1 MKVTGLK
8 RRVAL
13 LLIAALFSGVL
24 PMKEGVGS
32 RAAERPV
39 LRNPRILKG
48 TQEVAPGSGGQRELK
63 NPTTENG
70 ISTWDSIWFGNYWQ
84 EDTNGDGKADK
95 NDEKQPIKW
104 RVLSVDGDDVF
115 LLADKNLDVQRY
127 NDTDTDV
134 TWETC
139 TMRSWLNGYGAEAN
153 SSGKDY
159 GDNNFLNNAFTEE
172 EQSAIKTTK
181 VINNDNSEY
190 GTEGG
195 SDTLDK
201 VYLLSMD
208 EVMNPAYGF
217 TSDIDVT
224 ATRNAVNTAYVAE
237 GGEIDSS
244 DRDSA
249 GSSDDWWLRSPGD
262 GRSNAAY
269 VLISGYVY
277 RSGNYVYTD
286 NVGVRPAL
294 HLNLKASSDAISTS
308 SWSYAGIATSDD
320 KVEWDCVW
328 FGNYWQED
336 TNGDGKAD
344 KNDTKQPI
352 KWRVLSVD
360 GEDAFLIADKN
371 LDCQEYNDT
380 DIYNDTGISVTWE
393 TCTIRSWL
401 NGYGTGAN
409 KEGKD
414 YSSNNFLIN
423 AFAAGERSAIRT
435 TNVANKNNPKYNTE
449 GGNDTSD
456 KVYLLS
462 LDEVKNP
469 GYGLSSDYNK
479 YNENRRAKNTGY
491 AEGQGAYTSTSTVY
505 AGNGEWWLR
514 SLGHYSDDATL
525 VDSSGHVH
533 RYGISVS
540 DDSVGVRPA
549 LHLNL
554 KSSLDAISTSSW
566 LYAGTVISG
575 GGEKE
580 EASPQPTEPGST
592 QKSETSAVPQTT
604 ANPVQTGELT
614 AKPSEKPDIDPT
626 TEPSSKPEVKP
637 DGETTAKPSEKP
649 DINPTTEPSSKPDVK
664 PDEGST
670 AKPEEPEEPTEK
682 PHCRMGIKVDRY
694 RYKTSSSVNGAAL
707 PVTKGRS
714 EEVTLLGY
722 NLKREKNPVNWA
734 IGNTNIAEITT
745 IKTNKKGKSS
755 IAVIKGK
762 KYGKTTLT
770 AEYGGQKT
778 TITIKIVKNEY
789 SAKPRKSG
797 ILSPTGKGYST
808 IGKCGMISMYFD
820 KKGNI
825 IYKYYQKYRRTK
837 KGRNHIKSN
846 EQYYFHCKADKTH
859 REKGC
864 LMTLKTKKGEVAAE
878 VRQKILCRADT
889 KNKVYV
895 DQYKIKKS
903 KIKMK
908 REDID
913 LRTCKLLMDLIEEL

>member
-63 NPTTENG
+63 NPTTEEG
-70 ISTWDSIWFGNYWQ
+70 ITTWDSIWFGNYWQ
-84 EDTNGDGKADK
+84 GDTNGDGKADK

-115 LLADKNLDVQRY
+115 LLADKNIDVQRY
-127 NDTDTDV
+127 NDTSTDV

-249 GSSDDWWLRSPGD
+249 GSSDDWWLRSPG
-262 GRSNAAY
+262 SSSYFAAY
-269 VLISGYVY
+269 VDCNGDVRRDGDYVY
-277 RSGNYVYTD
+277 IDS
-286 NVGVRPAL
+286 VGVRPAL

-308 SWSYAGIATSDD
+308 RWSYAGTATSDD

-344 KNDTKQPI
+344 KNDDKQPI

-360 GEDAFLIADKN
+360 GEDAFLIADKI
-371 LDCQEYNDT
+371 LDRQQYNDT
-380 DIYNDTGISVTWE
+380 HSSVTWE

-409 KEGKD
+409 KDGKD
-414 YSSNNFLIN
+414 YSSNNFLID
-423 AFAAGERSAIRT
+423 AFAAGEQSAIRT
-435 TNVANKNNPKYNTE
+435 TNVANNNNPKYDTE
-449 GGNDTSD
+449 GGNGTSD

-462 LDEVKNP
+462 LDEVNNP
-469 GYGLSSDYNK
+469 SYGLSSDYNK
-479 YNENRRAKNTGY
+479 FDGSRRAKNTGY
-491 AEGQGAYTSTSTVY
+491 AKEQGSLTSMEY
-505 AGNGEWWLR
+505 AGSGYWWLR
-514 SLGHYSDDATL
+514 SPGYYSNDAAY
-525 VDSSGHVH
+525 VNINGYVR
-533 RYGISVS
+533 RYGYDVH
-540 DDSVGVRPA
+540 DDDVGVRPA

-554 KSSLDAISTSSW
+554 KASSDAISTSSW

-592 QKSETSAVPQTT
+592 RKPETSAVPQTT
-604 ANPVQTGELT
+604 ENPVQTGE
-614 AKPSEKPDIDPT
+614 
-626 TEPSSKPEVKP
+626 
-637 DGETTAKPSEKP
+637 TTARPSEKP

-670 AKPEEPEEPTEK
+670 AKPEEPTEK

-707 PVTKGRS
+707 PVTKGFS

-722 NLKREKNPVNWA
+722 NLSL
-734 IGNTNIAEITT
+734 I
-745 IKTNKKGKSS
+745 
-755 IAVIKGK
+755 
-762 KYGKTTLT
+762 
-770 AEYGGQKT
+770 
-778 TITIKIVKNEY
+778 
-789 SAKPRKSG
+789 
-797 ILSPTGKGYST
+797 
-808 IGKCGMISMYFD
+808 
-820 KKGNI
+820 
-825 IYKYYQKYRRTK
+825 
-837 KGRNHIKSN
+837 HI
-846 EQYYFHCKADKTH
+846 
-859 REKGC
+859 
-864 LMTLKTKKGEVAAE
+864 
-878 VRQKILCRADT
+878 
-889 KNKVYV
+889 
-895 DQYKIKKS
+895 
-903 KIKMK
+903 
-908 REDID
+908 
-913 LRTCKLLMDLIEEL
+913 